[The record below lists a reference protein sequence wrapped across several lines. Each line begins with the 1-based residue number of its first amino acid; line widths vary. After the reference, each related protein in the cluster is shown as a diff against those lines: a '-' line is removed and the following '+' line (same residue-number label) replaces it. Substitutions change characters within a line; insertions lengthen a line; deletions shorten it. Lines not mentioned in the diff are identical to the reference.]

1 MSPIYLSTLD
11 ANRFFRYEQARCPAI
26 STTFVPGPLTL
37 AQFGRLVEKAPM
49 SAVLSVQNVTKVV
62 RDGESRRTI
71 VDNVSFDLGAG
82 ETACLRGAS
91 GSGKTT
97 LLALSGG
104 MLSPTKGE
112 VCFRGEAISRL
123 RDRHR
128 AEVRRAHVGFV
139 FQDFALVD
147 DLSVLENVLLP
158 KVPLGIS
165 SADTARAESLLE
177 RFGIASFRSSVTR
190 RLSGGERQRVA
201 LCRALIFDP
210 AMLLLDEP
218 SAHLDDARTEALAS
232 ELATLASEGK
242 TVLFAS
248 HDTRLTA
255 PRTILVE
262 SGKIHEAIA

>member
-1 MSPIYLSTLD
+1 
-11 ANRFFRYEQARCPAI
+11 
-26 STTFVPGPLTL
+26 
-37 AQFGRLVEKAPM
+37 M

-71 VDNVSFDLGAG
+71 VDDVSFDLQAG
-82 ETACLRGAS
+82 ETVCLRGAS

-128 AEVRRAHVGFV
+128 AEIRRAHVGFV

-147 DLSVLENVLLP
+147 DLSVIENVLLP
-158 KVPLGIS
+158 KVPLGVS
-165 SADTARAESLLE
+165 TPDTARAESLLE
-177 RFGIASFRSSVTR
+177 RFGLGPHRNTHTR

-218 SAHLDDARTEALAS
+218 SAHLDDARTASLAGELAS
-232 ELATLASEGK
+232 LAEEGK
-242 TVLFAS
+242 TILFAS
-248 HDTRLTA
+248 HDTRLLGS
-255 PRTILVE
+255 RTIFVE
-262 SGKIHEAIA
+262 SGKVREP